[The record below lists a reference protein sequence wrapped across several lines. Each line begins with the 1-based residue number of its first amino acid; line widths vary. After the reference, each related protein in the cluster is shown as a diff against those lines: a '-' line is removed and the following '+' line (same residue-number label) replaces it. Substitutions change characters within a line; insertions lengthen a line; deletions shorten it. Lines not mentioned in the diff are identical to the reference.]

1 MKTYSSLRDEI
12 LEKRGKIYT
21 SQLNMSVGELMSLY
35 ADEEINL
42 EPSFQRL
49 FRWTE
54 QQQTNFVESI
64 LLGYPIPS
72 IFVLQK
78 KSGVWDVIDGVQRLS
93 TIYHFVGIL
102 RNPETKNTV
111 APLKLHKVKI
121 LTHLK
126 DKYYS
131 SESGESLDIPSKI
144 DFKRAIIPVIILK
157 ENSYENSKF
166 ELFRRLNTGGTHL
179 SAQEIRNALIL
190 MSSKNV
196 YNKMDLYCKNE
207 YYRNFLNLSENQNSY
222 RQDMDILTRFIVM
235 RNYKDL
241 DNIDN
246 SIDINEFLDDAICDI
261 VTQKEYDIN
270 TDLSAFD
277 KIIKF
282 LSENINE
289 QYGFQVFDK
298 KKQTFKGGFN
308 WVIFETIVWGLS
320 VINDISI
327 LEEHKTDVIDKIE
340 SLKGTGEL
348 LKSNCKSNVRVIVR
362 LKMAKDEA
370 KVVFNFE

>member
-1 MKTYSSLRDEI
+1 
-12 LEKRGKIYT
+12 
-21 SQLNMSVGELMSLY
+21 
-35 ADEEINL
+35 
-42 EPSFQRL
+42 
-49 FRWTE
+49 
-54 QQQTNFVESI
+54 
-64 LLGYPIPS
+64 
-72 IFVLQK
+72 
-78 KSGVWDVIDGVQRLS
+78 
-93 TIYHFVGIL
+93 
-102 RNPETKNTV
+102 
-111 APLKLHKVKI
+111 
-121 LTHLK
+121 
-126 DKYYS
+126 
-131 SESGESLDIPSKI
+131 
-144 DFKRAIIPVIILK
+144 
-157 ENSYENSKF
+157 
-166 ELFRRLNTGGTHL
+166 
-179 SAQEIRNALIL
+179 

>member
-111 APLKLHKVKI
+111 APLKLHKAKI

-144 DFKRAIIPVIILK
+144 DFKRAIIPV
-157 ENSYENSKF
+157 
-166 ELFRRLNTGGTHL
+166 
-179 SAQEIRNALIL
+179 
-190 MSSKNV
+190 
-196 YNKMDLYCKNE
+196 
-207 YYRNFLNLSENQNSY
+207 
-222 RQDMDILTRFIVM
+222 
-235 RNYKDL
+235 
-241 DNIDN
+241 
-246 SIDINEFLDDAICDI
+246 
-261 VTQKEYDIN
+261 
-270 TDLSAFD
+270 
-277 KIIKF
+277 KI
-282 LSENINE
+282 
-289 QYGFQVFDK
+289 GRAHV
-298 KKQTFKGGFN
+298 
-308 WVIFETIVWGLS
+308 
-320 VINDISI
+320 
-327 LEEHKTDVIDKIE
+327 
-340 SLKGTGEL
+340 
-348 LKSNCKSNVRVIVR
+348 
-362 LKMAKDEA
+362 
-370 KVVFNFE
+370 